1 MAKPTGFL
9 EYDRKNPPKR
19 PIAERVKDYREIEQ
33 LLPEEELLEQAARC
47 MDCGVPYCHS
57 FGCPVANVIPD
68 WNDLVYHNQWRKAL
82 ELLHSTNN
90 FPEVTGR
97 VCPAPCEAA
106 CTLNIDKTP
115 VSIRHIERQI
125 VERGWAEGWI
135 QPQVPEKKSGF
146 KVAVVGSGPA
156 GMAAAQQLARMGHDV
171 TLFDKAD
178 RIGGLLRYGIP
189 DYKLDKSLLDRRM
202 EQMAAE
208 GVKFETGVNVGV
220 DLSADYV
227 KKNFDAILIT
237 SGARVPR
244 DLPVPGRKLGGI
256 HFALDFLTQQNQ
268 RNAWMRDVENMG
280 EKKAGPKPEFEN
292 ELTAEG
298 KKVVVIGG
306 GDTGSDCIGTSHRQ
320 GAESIVQLELLP
332 QPPEDPALDNPWPT
346 WPLILR
352 TSTSHEEG
360 CERMF
365 SISTK
370 SFEGKDGKVEKL
382 NCVKLDWNQPDAEKN
397 TPFTEVEGSEFELP
411 ADLVL
416 LAMGFIHAE
425 HGPLVKDMEIET
437 DQRGNLLVDDNFMT
451 SQNGVFAAGDSMRG
465 ASLVVHAINLG
476 RQAADSVDAY
486 LKASEE

>member
-19 PIAERVKDYREIEQ
+19 PVAERVKDYREIEQ
-33 LLPEEELLEQAARC
+33 LMPEEELLNQAARC

-82 ELLHSTNN
+82 EMLHSTNN

-97 VCPAPCEAA
+97 ICPALCEAS
-106 CTLNIDKTP
+106 CTLNIDKNP
-115 VSIRHIERQI
+115 VSIRQIEKSI
-125 VERGWAEGWI
+125 VEKGWEEGWI
-135 QPQVPEKKSGF
+135 KPEIAKEKTGN

-189 DYKLDKSLLDRRM
+189 DYKLDKRILDRRM

-208 GVKFETGVNVGV
+208 GVKFETGVNVGE
-220 DLSADYV
+220 DIKADYL
-227 KKNFDAILIT
+227 KENYDAILIT

-244 DLPVPGRKLGGI
+244 DLPVPGRDLDGI
-256 HFALDFLTQQNQ
+256 HFALDFLTQQNK
-268 RNAWMRDVENMG
+268 RNAWQHDVE
-280 EKKAGPKPEFEN
+280 EKGAEAAGPEPEFDP
-292 ELTAEG
+292 ELLAKG

-320 GAESIVQLELLP
+320 GAESIIQIELLP
-332 QPPEDPALDNPWPT
+332 QPPEEPTIGNPWPT
-346 WPLILR
+346 WPMIMR

-370 SFEGKDGKVEKL
+370 SFEGDGKVEKL
-382 NCVKLDWNQPDAEKN
+382 NCVKLDWDQPDAEKN
-397 TPFTEVEGSEFELP
+397 TPFTEIEGSEFEIP

-416 LAMGFIHAE
+416 LAMGFVHAE
-425 HGPLVKDMEIET
+425 HGPLVKDLGVET
-437 DQRGNLLVDDNFMT
+437 DQRGNLLVDDDFMT
-451 SQNGVFAAGDSMRG
+451 SSNGVFSAGDSMRG

-486 LKASEE
+486 LKTSDK

>member
-208 GVKFETGVNVGV
+208 GVKFETGVDVGV

-244 DLPVPGRKLGGI
+244 NLPVPGRKLGGI

-332 QPPEDPALDNPWPT
+332 QPPEEPALNNPWPT
-346 WPLILR
+346 WPVILR

-382 NCVKLDWNQPDAEKN
+382 NCVKLDWNQPNAEKN